1 MSWHER
7 AATVLDDDVVRL
19 RPITES
25 DREGIRS
32 VAMDPD
38 IWRYFV
44 ALVTDEASFTAFFDT
59 MIADQASGRRV
70 VFHITDLATGRTAGS
85 MSYGNLSEPDR
96 RLEIGWSW
104 LGRDFRGAGVNRH
117 AKLLLLYNAFER
129 LSAERVEFKT
139 DRRNEQARR
148 ALRNIGATEEGIL
161 RSFNPMPDGTR
172 RDAVYYSILKPE
184 WPSVRDRLTAMADAR

>member
-1 MSWHER
+1 MSWSER
-7 AATVLDDDVVRL
+7 AATVLDDGVVRL
-19 RPITES
+19 RPLTDA
-25 DREGIRS
+25 DREPIRS
-32 VAMDPD
+32 VAMDPA

-44 ALVTDEASFTAFFDT
+44 ALVSDEASFKTFFDT
-59 MIADQASGRRV
+59 MLADQGAGRRV

-85 MSYGNLSEPDR
+85 MSYGNLSEPDG

-104 LGRDFRGAGVNRH
+104 LGRDFRGTGLNRH
-117 AKLLLLYNAFER
+117 AKSLLLHNAFER
-129 LSAERVEFKT
+129 LGAERVEFKT

-172 RDAVYYSILKPE
+172 RDAVYYSILRGE
-184 WPSVRDRLTAMADAR
+184 WPSVRDRLTATADAA

>member
-1 MSWHER
+1 MSWSEH
-7 AATVLDDDVVRL
+7 APAVLDNGVVRL
-19 RPITES
+19 RPITAT
-25 DREGIRS
+25 DREPIRS
-32 VAMDPD
+32 VAMDPA

-44 ALVTDEASFTAFFDT
+44 ALVSDEASFKTFFDT
-59 MIADQASGRRV
+59 MIADHEAGRRV

-85 MSYGNLSEPDR
+85 MSYGNLSEPDG

-117 AKLLLLYNAFER
+117 AKLLLLRHAFEQ
-129 LSAERVEFKT
+129 LGAERVEFKT

-172 RDAVYYSILKPE
+172 RDAVYYSILRGE
-184 WPSVRDRLTAMADAR
+184 WPSVRKRLTAKADAE

>member
-1 MSWHER
+1 MSWSER
-7 AATVLDDDVVRL
+7 APAVLDNGVVRL
-19 RPITES
+19 RPITAA
-25 DREGIRS
+25 DREPIRS
-32 VAMDPD
+32 VAMDPA

-44 ALVTDEASFTAFFDT
+44 ALVSDEASFKTFFDT
-59 MIADQASGRRV
+59 MIADHEAGRRV

-85 MSYGNLSEPDR
+85 MSYGNLSEPDG

-117 AKLLLLYNAFER
+117 AKLLLLRHAFEQ
-129 LSAERVEFKT
+129 LGAERVEFKT

-172 RDAVYYSILKPE
+172 RDAVYYSVLRAE
-184 WPSVRDRLTAMADAR
+184 WPSVRDRLTAKADAE

>member
-1 MSWHER
+1 MSWSER
-7 AATVLDDDVVRL
+7 APAVLDNGVVRL
-19 RPITES
+19 RPITAA
-25 DREGIRS
+25 DREPIRS
-32 VAMDPD
+32 VAMDPA

-44 ALVTDEASFTAFFDT
+44 ALVSDEASFKTFFDT
-59 MIADQASGRRV
+59 MIADHEAGRRV

-85 MSYGNLSEPDR
+85 MSYGNLSEPDG

-104 LGRDFRGAGVNRH
+104 LGRDFRGAGVNRQ
-117 AKLLLLYNAFER
+117 AKLLLLRHAFEQ
-129 LSAERVEFKT
+129 LGAERVEFKT

-172 RDAVYYSILKPE
+172 RDAVYYSILRGE
-184 WPSVRDRLTAMADAR
+184 WPSVRERLTAKADAE

>member
-32 VAMDPD
+32 VAMDAD

-117 AKLLLLYNAFER
+117 AKLLLLHNAFER